1 MARLTR
7 RVAATVTAIVAVL
20 ALAGCGGG
28 TSTKDKNAYARKVNA
43 AQQRFA
49 STVSTVDQQA
59 SSKRSISVQQR
70 TLQRFKRA
78 IDGVVG
84 DLRRIDAPSEVA
96 GEHDRLVAVM
106 AGFDKDIGQAS
117 DALRNP
123 TTTAIAQAK
132 ERVGLAT
139 RSVNGKVNA
148 AIAAI
153 NAKLKGK

>member
-7 RVAATVTAIVAVL
+7 RVAATSTAIVAVL
-20 ALAGCGGG
+20 ALAACGGG

-49 STVSTVDQQA
+49 STVSTVDQA
-59 SSKRSISVQQR
+59 SGSKSSIAVQQR

-84 DLRRIDAPSEVA
+84 DLRRIDAPGEVA
-96 GEHDRLVAVM
+96 KEHDRLVAVM
-106 AGFDKDIGQAS
+106 QGFDNDIGQAS

-132 ERVGLAT
+132 QRVGLAT

-148 AIAAI
+148 AISAI
-153 NAKLKGK
+153 NVKLKGK